1 MSHVTMSIVKCD
13 IFFLPLVLE
22 IETINFDYKRAVHM
36 HVETHFLF
44 TSTLPFLVWLN
55 WLPLEQ
61 DVLRDVGHHDIAP
74 AISHFFN
81 CFFGSIQAV
90 GSKVAANNMQSR
102 THKKVCVTWI
112 NSFRISYG
120 FFGFYCFSA
129 LSFLWANSWGHMF
142 PQFVVCHCNCT
153 TLKAIKLHLF
163 LQKKV

>member
-1 MSHVTMSIVKCD
+1 MLHVTMSIVKCD

-22 IETINFDYKRAVHM
+22 IDTINFAYKRTVWHSLHTCM
-36 HVETHFLF
+36 WKHIHSSL
-44 TSTLPFLVWLN
+44 LVWLN
-55 WLPLEQ
+55 RLHLEQ
-61 DVLRDVGHHDIAP
+61 DVLRDTEDHDIAP

-90 GSKVAANNMQSR
+90 GSKVDANNMQSR

-112 NSFRISYG
+112 NSFRISYSF

-142 PQFVVCHCNCT
+142 PQFVVCHCLYNN
-153 TLKAIKLHLF
+153 
-163 LQKKV
+163 QSN

>member
-1 MSHVTMSIVKCD
+1 MSVVKCD
-13 IFFLPLVLE
+13 IFFLLLVLE
-22 IETINFDYKRAVHM
+22 IETINFAYKRAVWHSL
-36 HVETHFLF
+36 HTC
-44 TSTLPFLVWLN
+44 TLPFLVWLN
-55 WLPLEQ
+55 RLHLEQ
-61 DVLRDVGHHDIAP
+61 DVLRDIEDHDIAP

-112 NSFRISYG
+112 DSFRISYG
-120 FFGFYCFSA
+120 FFFGFYCFSA

-153 TLKAIKLHLF
+153 TIKAI
-163 LQKKV
+163 